1 MRTCGCVLLVC
12 VLYIYIYVYIYSYLY
27 VCVRTY
33 VYMHVYVERKRVG
46 ERMTERSN
54 DVNINSSS
62 QTNRDSV
69 VFDLQ
74 FNRDRAAAHG
84 LFSYNLG
91 SRSEERLLALRAL
104 G

>member
-1 MRTCGCVLLVC
+1 M
-12 VLYIYIYVYIYSYLY
+12 
-27 VCVRTY
+27 CVRTY
-33 VYMHVYVERKRVG
+33 VYMYVYVKRKREGERK
-46 ERMTERSN
+46 TESST
-54 DVNINSSS
+54 DVNINSSL

-74 FNRDRAAAHG
+74 FNCDRAAAHG